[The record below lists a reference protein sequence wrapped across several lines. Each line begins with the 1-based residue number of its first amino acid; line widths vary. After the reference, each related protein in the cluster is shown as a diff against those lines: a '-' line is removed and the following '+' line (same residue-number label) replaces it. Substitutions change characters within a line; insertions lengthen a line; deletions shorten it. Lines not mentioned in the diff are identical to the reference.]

1 MFHVEELRMARAADD
16 VSATDGLTLK
26 TIVYGNSQSSSIQGR
41 DKAERGGKTML
52 PTSLFGENLIGDKR
66 ITA

>member
-41 DKAERGGKTML
+41 DKAERGGKTTL
-52 PTSLFGENLIGDKR
+52 PTH
-66 ITA
+66 